1 MQDSDEQQTSSA
13 AKGPPV
19 QVGEVY
25 RDLLS
30 WGVTLPRWQ
39 QELLRRILRAGTV
52 SETEVDELATAA
64 VSETEQQSSG
74 FAAVSH
80 ADLPSVA
87 ALDAKRVLCGMKD
100 LRNVN
105 ALRSDQTLMFG
116 EQLTVV
122 YGDNASGKSGYGR
135 VLKKVYRARVVEQIL
150 GDVRSEAPSPDG
162 PSATFSVKAA
172 DGVESTIAWKD
183 GTSITGLGRFA
194 VLDGACS
201 VTYIRGGTLAVGPA
215 GIDIPS
221 RFADELES
229 SEESARESRF
239 SGAARQEDAATSG
252 RRHRSRAFRSGTFVV
267 HLRRSADGRQRLER
281 RPRTRSAGA

>member
-1 MQDSDEQQTSSA
+1 MGSDA
-13 AKGPPV
+13 
-19 QVGEVY
+19 
-25 RDLLS
+25 
-30 WGVTLPRWQ
+30 PRWQ

-64 VSETEQQSSG
+64 VSETQQQSSG

-87 ALDAKRVLCGMKD
+87 ALDAKRVLCGMKN

-135 VLKKVYRARVVEQIL
+135 VLGKVYRARVVEQIL

-221 RFADELES
+221 RFADELNRVKK
-229 SEESARESRF
+229 ALASRA
-239 SGAARQEDAATSG
+239 SAARPRQKTLNVWKATQKQGISVG
-252 RRHRSRAFRSGTFVV
+252 
-267 HLRRSADGRQRLER
+267 DCR
-281 RPRTRSAGA
+281 RPPPKER